1 MIQSMTGFG
10 RSTASLDGKSLII
23 EIRSLNSKQFDLN
36 LRIPSF
42 LREHEYEIRQLLS
55 RKLERGKI
63 ELNINLDS
71 QNGQVA
77 GIINKPLFRQY
88 LDELTAT
95 ALESGTEV
103 PSDIFSIAL
112 KMPDVISSSKEDTAM
127 TDAGPLLAGIEEVI
141 DQVVTFRVNEGAVIE
156 ADMLVRVHAILKL
169 LDAIEPFEKQR
180 INSIRER
187 LVREFARY
195 GDESSGPVADPNRF
209 EQELIFYLEKL
220 DITEEKVRLWKHCG
234 YFLETLKESGNQ
246 GKKIG
251 FVTQE
256 MGREINTIGSKAN
269 DADIQR
275 MVVQMK
281 DELEKIR
288 EQLGNVL

>member
-1 MIQSMTGFG
+1 MTGFG
-10 RSTASLDGKSLII
+10 RSSISPGGKNLIV

-36 LRIPSF
+36 LRIPSSI
-42 LREHEYEIRQLLS
+42 REHEYEIRQLLQ

-63 ELNINLDS
+63 ELTISVDS
-71 QNGQVA
+71 QDNQTVE
-77 GIINKPLFRQY
+77 IIDKTLFKQY
-88 LDELTAT
+88 IAELTNT
-95 ALESGTEV
+95 ARESGIEV
-103 PSDIFSIAL
+103 PPDIFSLAL
-112 KMPDVISSSKEDTAM
+112 KMPDVISTKKDDEVVAEP
-127 TDAGPLLAGIEEVI
+127 APLFAGIEEVVGH
-141 DQVVTFRVNEGAVIE
+141 VVNFRIHEGSVLE
-156 ADMLVRVHAILKL
+156 ADMLHRVHAILKL

-180 INSIRER
+180 ISAIRER
-187 LVREFARY
+187 IGREFARY
-195 GDESSGPVADPNRF
+195 GNEGSGPVPDPNRF

-234 YFLETLKESGNQ
+234 FFLETMKESGNQ
-246 GKKIG
+246 GKKLG